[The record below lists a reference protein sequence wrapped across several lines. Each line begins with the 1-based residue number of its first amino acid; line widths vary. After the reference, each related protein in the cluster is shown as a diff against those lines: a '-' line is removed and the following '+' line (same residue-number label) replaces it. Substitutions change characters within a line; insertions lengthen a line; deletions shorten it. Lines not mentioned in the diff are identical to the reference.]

1 MMSALS
7 EGEAIVI
14 EHFSKSYR
22 MGFFLRRVSAVRDVS
37 LTVRRGEIYG
47 FLGPN
52 GAGKTTT
59 LKALVGLIRP
69 DRGRLRVLGGTPDD
83 PDVRRRIG
91 FMPENP
97 YFYDYLT
104 VWEFL
109 DFHASL
115 YGIPKAERRRR
126 IEEYLERVKMTEH
139 AKKRIRQLSRG
150 MLQRIGLAQA
160 LIGDPEV
167 LILDEPM
174 SGLDPVGRW
183 EMRELLRSLRGQKTI
198 FFSSHILHDAE
209 VLCDRVGII
218 FQGRIIAEG
227 TVGELIGSSIE
238 GYEVTLEGVPET
250 ASLGPAQ
257 ILSRQDRQVYLWTQ
271 PADLSAVMDVAHTNG
286 WRVVAV
292 TPQKRSLEDLF
303 MTLVQAR

>member
-1 MMSALS
+1 MAAVTPN
-7 EGEAIVI
+7 GDAIVI

-22 MGFFLRRVSAVRDVS
+22 MGFFLRRVPAVRDVT

-59 LKALVGLIRP
+59 IKALVGLIRP
-69 DRGRLRVLGGTPDD
+69 DRGRLTVLGGPPTD
-83 PDVRRRIG
+83 PDVRRRVG

-174 SGLDPVGRW
+174 SGLDPIGRW

-209 VLCDRVGII
+209 VLCDRVGVI

-227 TVGELIGSSIE
+227 AVGDLVGSSIE
-238 GYEVTLEGVPET
+238 GYEVTLEGVPEP
-250 ASLGPAQ
+250 ALVGPAQ
-257 ILSRQDRQVYLWTQ
+257 VLSRQDRQVYLWTQ
-271 PADLSAVMDVAHTNG
+271 PADLPAVMDVAHTNG

-303 MTLVQAR
+303 VTLVQGK

>member
-1 MMSALS
+1 MASVAHD
-7 EGEAIVI
+7 GEAIVV

-22 MGFFLRRVSAVRDVS
+22 MGFFLRRVLAVRDVT

-59 LKALVGLIRP
+59 IKALVGLIRP
-69 DRGRLRVLGGTPDD
+69 DRGRRTVLGGSPAD
-83 PDVRRRIG
+83 PDVRRRVG

-115 YGIPKAERRRR
+115 YGIPKPERRRR
-126 IEEYLERVKMTEH
+126 IEEYLERVEMAEH

-174 SGLDPVGRW
+174 SGLDPIGRW

-209 VLCDRVGII
+209 VLCDRVGVI
-218 FQGRIIAEG
+218 FQGRMIAEG
-227 TVGELIGSSIE
+227 AVGELVGSSIE
-238 GYEVTLEGVPET
+238 GYEVTLEGVPE
-250 ASLGPAQ
+250 AAVLGPAQ
-257 ILSRQDRQVYLWTQ
+257 VLSRQDRQVYLWTQ
-271 PADLSAVMDVAHTNG
+271 PADLSTVMDVAHTNG

-303 MTLVQAR
+303 MTLVQGK